1 MALHFLVFG
10 NHPRL
15 SLAEFLAFKPKAKIV
30 SQTPNTCI
38 VDLDEPALS
47 ERSESNGWQSDVLM
61 SQLGG
66 VIKLGDVILESRGM
80 ELKAADVAKLVSV
93 DAGRR
98 TLDVGRSLEFGW
110 TTFGADGKQKKVFEK
125 YPLHIKRALKDLGW
139 KVRWVSGEGGQPL
152 SPAAVAKCH
161 LTEQPN
167 ADFCLM
173 LEKEKVFLG
182 KTTQVQ
188 NADAWSLR
196 DYGRPCRDDINGMLP
211 PKLAR
216 MMVNLSQTPDGG
228 TLLDPFCG
236 SGTIL
241 MEAALATNATKIIGS
256 DIDDRQTEDTS
267 GNLEWL
273 LNKNILSQDDDV
285 RFNVFTSDVK
295 DITQHIKP
303 NSIDTVVTEG
313 WLGPALRGRESLGEI
328 QKNASQITQ
337 LWKDALMALKP
348 LIKKGGRIVAIF
360 PSYKIGSQIVATDTN
375 IDFTSLGF
383 ALENLPANLRQ
394 ADLYYE
400 RTGQHLRRNI
410 RILETKN

>member
-38 VDLDEPALS
+38 VEMND
-47 ERSESNGWQSDVLM
+47 WQADVLM

-66 VIKLGDVILESRGM
+66 VIKLGDVILESKGLD
-80 ELKAADVAKLVSV
+80 LKVADIAKLASSKQEIT
-93 DAGRR
+93 G
-98 TLDVGRSLEFGW
+98 LEFGW
-110 TTFGADGKQKKVFEK
+110 TSFGGNGKERKVFEK

-173 LEKEKVFLG
+173 LDKGKTFLG
-182 KTTQVQ
+182 RTTNVQ
-188 NADAWSLR
+188 DADAWSLR

-216 MMVNLSQTPDGG
+216 MMVNLAQTPDGG

-241 MEAALATNATKIIGS
+241 MEAALATSRTKIIGS
-256 DIDDRQTEDTS
+256 DIDERQTDDTS

-273 LNKNILSQDDDV
+273 LNKNILSQDDET
-285 RFNVFTSDVK
+285 RFKVFTSDVK
-295 DITQHIKP
+295 EVGHYLSPK
-303 NSIDTVVTEG
+303 SIDAVVTEG

-337 LWKDALMALKP
+337 LWKDALAALKP
-348 LIKKGGRIVAIF
+348 LMKKDGRIVAIF
-360 PSYKIGSQIVATDTN
+360 PSYKVGSQIIATDSD
-375 IDFTSLGF
+375 IDFASLGF
-383 ALENLPANLRQ
+383 ALEDLPANLRQ
-394 ADLYYE
+394 MDMYYE
-400 RTGQHLRRNI
+400 RTGQHLRRNV
-410 RILETKN
+410 RILAVTSNE